1 MMNAPQV
8 EHSRVRVLLIED
20 DLDDYVLTRELLA
33 DIPDRPYEL
42 DRVADYG
49 SGLEMLRQGKHA
61 ICLLDYRLG
70 ARNGLELLKEIREE
84 GIHPVVIM
92 LTGQD
97 DRELDLAAMKA
108 GATDFLEK
116 SSLTVPMLER
126 ALRYALQQK
135 RNADLLEERV
145 AARTAELHASE
156 ERLRQIASDLS
167 KADHRKDEF
176 MAMLAHE
183 LRNPLAPLRSAVDVL
198 QMNSDDGAQVRAVA
212 EMLERQV
219 GQMVHLVDDL
229 LDVSRIT
236 RGKIELRLQRVELR
250 TVVIQAVEASKTQF
264 EKMGH
269 HLKVTQSEEPIY
281 LEGDPVRLTQVLG
294 NLLSNAGKFT
304 PDGGRIELS
313 TSKENGQ
320 AVIRVMDNGMGIAW
334 ENLTS
339 IFDMFVQVDASL
351 ERPSSGLGLG
361 LTLVK
366 KLVDMHGG
374 SVEVRSDG
382 KDQGTEFILRLPTV
396 EQEQHGSVM
405 PNAKRRTEVVGR
417 RILIVDDNVDAATML
432 SLMLTKMGN
441 ETHTAS
447 DGLAGVKAAEALRPE
462 IIIMDI
468 GLPQING
475 YEACNHIRQQPWG
488 QDIRIVALTGWG
500 QAEDRK
506 KSRDAGFNA
515 HLVKP
520 VDLEELKALLV

>member
-1 MMNAPQV
+1 MTKAP
-8 EHSRVRVLLIED
+8 STDRVRVLLIED
-20 DLDDYVLTRELLA
+20 DLDDFILTRDLLA
-33 DIPDRPYEL
+33 DMPDRPYEL
-42 DRVADYG
+42 DRVPDYA
-49 SGLEMLRQGKHA
+49 SGLELLRQGKHA

-70 ARNGLELLKEIREE
+70 AHNGLELLKEIRAE
-84 GIHPVVIM
+84 GLHPAIIM
-92 LTGQD
+92 LTGQK
-97 DRELDLAAMKA
+97 DRELDLAAMEA

-135 RNADLLEERV
+135 RNEDLLEERV
-145 AARTAELHASE
+145 AERTAELHASE
-156 ERLRQIASDLS
+156 ERMRQVALDLA

-183 LRNPLAPLRSAVDVL
+183 LRNPLAPLRNAVEVL
-198 QMNSDDGAQVRAVA
+198 QMNSEDGAQVRAVA
-212 EMLERQV
+212 GMLERQV

-236 RGKIELRLQRVELR
+236 RGKIELRLQRIELG
-250 TVVIQAVEASKTQF
+250 TVVTQAVEASKAPLEQ
-264 EKMGH
+264 MGH
-269 HLKVTQSEEPIY
+269 HLKVDQPDGPVYIK
-281 LEGDPVRLTQVLG
+281 GDPVRLTQVLG
-294 NLLSNAGKFT
+294 NLLNNAGKFT
-304 PDGGRIELS
+304 PDGGNIELT
-313 TSKENGQ
+313 TSKQNGQ
-320 AVIRVMDNGMGIAW
+320 AVIRVKDNGIGIAP
-334 ENLTS
+334 EYLSS

-366 KLVDMHGG
+366 RLVDKHGG

-382 KDQGTEFILRLPTV
+382 KGQGTEFTLRLPIL
-396 EQEQHGSVM
+396 EQEQHTSAL

-432 SLMLTKMGN
+432 SLMLKKMGN
-441 ETHTAS
+441 ETRTAA
-447 DGLAGVKAAEALRPE
+447 DGPAGVAAAEAFRPE

-468 GLPQING
+468 GLPKMNG
-475 YEACNHIRQQPWG
+475 YEACSHIRKQPWG
-488 QDIRIVALTGWG
+488 RDIRIIALTGWG
-500 QAEDRK
+500 QAEDRQ

-520 VDLEELKALLV
+520 VDIEELKALLV

>member
-1 MMNAPQV
+1 MTNQLTVKP
-8 EHSRVRVLLIED
+8 SRVRVLLIED
-20 DLDDYVLTRELLA
+20 DLDDYILTRDLLA

-42 DRVADYG
+42 DRVPDYA
-49 SGLEMLRQGKHA
+49 SGIEMLRQGKHA

-84 GIHPVVIM
+84 GLHPAIIM
-92 LTGQD
+92 LTGQK
-97 DRELDLAAMKA
+97 DRELDLAAMEA

-116 SSLTVPMLER
+116 VSLTVPMLER

-145 AARTAELHASE
+145 AERTAELHASE
-156 ERLRQIASDLS
+156 ERMRQIAADLS

-183 LRNPLAPLRSAVDVL
+183 LRNPLAPLRNAVDVL
-198 QMNSDDGAQVRAVA
+198 QMNSEDGAQVRAVA
-212 EMLERQV
+212 GMLERQV

-236 RGKIELRLQRVELR
+236 RGKIELRPQRIELAN
-250 TVVIQAVEASKTQF
+250 VVTQAVEASKTQL
-264 EKMGH
+264 EQIGH
-269 HLKVTQSEEPIY
+269 HLNVSQSQEPIY

-304 PDGGRIELS
+304 PDGGRIELT
-313 TSKENGQ
+313 TSKENGY
-320 AVIRVMDNGMGIAW
+320 AILRVKDSGMGIAQ
-334 ENLTS
+334 EHLS
-339 IFDMFVQVDASL
+339 KIFDMFVQIDASL

-374 SVEVRSDG
+374 TVSVRSEG
-382 KDQGTEFILRLPTV
+382 KNKGTEFTLSLPLTEKGPDRPALPTI
-396 EQEQHGSVM
+396 
-405 PNAKRRTEVVGR
+405 KTRRNVTGR
-417 RILIVDDNVDAATML
+417 RILIVDDNQDAAVTL
-432 SLMLTKMGN
+432 SLLLKKMGN
-441 ETHTAS
+441 ETHTAF
-447 DGLAGVKAAEALRPE
+447 DGVAGVEAAEAMQPE

-468 GLPQING
+468 GLPRMNG
-475 YEACNHIRQQPWG
+475 YEACNHIRKQPWG
-488 QDIRIVALTGWG
+488 QDIRIIALTGWG
-500 QAEDRK
+500 QAEDRQ

-520 VDLEELKALLV
+520 VDLEELKELLV

>member
-1 MMNAPQV
+1 MTKAPNA
-8 EHSRVRVLLIED
+8 EHTRVHVLLIED
-20 DLDDYVLTRELLA
+20 DLDDYILTRDLLA
-33 DIPDRPYEL
+33 DIPDQPYSL
-42 DRVADYG
+42 DRVPDYA
-49 SGLEMLRQGKHA
+49 SGLDMLRQGKHA

-70 ARNGLELLKEIREE
+70 ARNGLELLKEIRGE
-84 GIHPVVIM
+84 GFHPAIIM
-92 LTGQD
+92 LTGQK
-97 DRELDLAAMKA
+97 DRALDLAAMEA

-116 SSLTVPMLER
+116 ASLTVPVLER

-135 RNADLLEERV
+135 RNEDLLEERV

-156 ERLRQIASDLS
+156 ERMRQIAEDLS

-183 LRNPLAPLRSAVDVL
+183 LRNPLAPLRNAVDVL
-198 QMNSDDGAQVRAVA
+198 QMNSEDAAQVRAVA
-212 EMLERQV
+212 GMLERQV

-236 RGKIELRLQRVELR
+236 RGKIELRLQRIEMGF
-250 TVVIQAVEASKTQF
+250 VVNQAVEASRAQF
-264 EKMGH
+264 EQMGH
-269 HLKVTQSEEPIY
+269 HLKVHQPDAPIY
-281 LEGDPVRLTQVLG
+281 INGDPVRLTQVLG
-294 NLLSNAGKFT
+294 NLLNNAAKFT
-304 PDGGRIELS
+304 PDGGQIELT
-313 TSKENGQ
+313 TSKENDQ
-320 AVIRVMDNGMGIAW
+320 AVIRVKDNGIGIAPKDIS
-334 ENLTS
+334 S

-366 KLVDMHGG
+366 RLVGKHGG
-374 SVEVRSDG
+374 SVEVHSDG
-382 KDQGTEFILRLPTV
+382 KGKGTEFTIRLPLL
-396 EQEQHGSVM
+396 EQEQLPS
-405 PNAKRRTEVVGR
+405 PQPDTKRRTEVVGR

-475 YEACNHIRQQPWG
+475 YEACSHIRQQPWG
-488 QDIRIVALTGWG
+488 QDMRIIALTGWG
-500 QAEDRK
+500 QAEDRQ
-506 KSRDAGFNA
+506 KSKNAGFNA

-520 VDLEELKALLV
+520 VDLEELKKLLV